1 MPDVRLGAARYLIPA
16 YLALTAAAPAAAQDA
31 GRGELLYEQRC
42 SACHG
47 LDADRTGPHHRG
59 VLGRRAGSV
68 PGFLYSPA
76 LQRATIIWNSETLDA
91 WLSNPESLI
100 PGQRMGY
107 SVAYARDRTD
117 IIAYLRQLTPI
128 GIGSDTGKQR

>member
-1 MPDVRLGAARYLIPA
+1 MRLRTLRYLIPA
-16 YLALTAAAPAAAQDA
+16 CLAMAAAAPAAAQDA
-31 GRGELLYEQRC
+31 EHGERLYEQRC

-59 VLGRRAGSV
+59 VFGRRAGSV
-68 PGFLYSPA
+68 RGFSYSPA
-76 LQRATIIWNSETLDA
+76 LQRAKIIWNNETLDA

-107 SVAYARDRTD
+107 SVADAKDRAD
-117 IIAYLRQLTPI
+117 IIVFLQQLTPI
-128 GIGSDTGKQR
+128 GIRSDIGKQQ